1 MRKENAR
8 SGVLSKKTTASGG
21 FLPAIDGD
29 PKHPTSP
36 YFSPNTIPAAASC

>member
-8 SGVLSKKTTASGG
+8 SGVLRKKTTASVG
-21 FLPAIDGD
+21 FLTAIDGD